1 MNRRFRE
8 SLIAQYCNED
18 KPTNPMPLT
27 LIGAGLFLV
36 LVISMIWLV
45 FPSRAIGQ
53 EMSGKIEKSSQAADT
68 NVLPKLIIPPGR

>member
-53 EMSGKIEKSSQAADT
+53 EMGGKIEKSSRAAE
-68 NVLPKLIIPPGR
+68 NVLGKLIIPPGR